1 MHYSRWSAEVAQDR
15 DRRVVCKAQ
24 VIIVWPETR
33 AGKLVQD
40 DDSFMVSQNLQ
51 EVGITIVFMVST
63 ILVIKLLT
71 ICL

>member
-1 MHYSRWSAEVAQDR
+1 MHYSRWSAEGAQDR

-40 DDSFMVSQNLQ
+40 DDSFMVSRDFQ
-51 EVGITIVFMVST
+51 EVGITIGLMVFI
-63 ILVIKLLT
+63 ILMLFFD